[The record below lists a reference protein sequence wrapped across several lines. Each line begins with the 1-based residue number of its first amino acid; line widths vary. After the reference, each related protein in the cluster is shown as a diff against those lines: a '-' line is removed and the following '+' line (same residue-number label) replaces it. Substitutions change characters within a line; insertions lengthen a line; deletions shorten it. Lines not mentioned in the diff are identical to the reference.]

1 MTITVSDIKL
11 LASARM
17 VDALDGGGRMTGN
30 AVQDG
35 AENNVFPDI
44 GSVIDRAQGALQF
57 RKLYPAVLNAGTDT
71 LLGAHVLLD
80 DLADDPTVSA
90 VLMPSAGPNEEVSD
104 LTAALNSAGENYG
117 FRGASATTAEVADG
131 ASTVPLATTRAVL
144 IPKTVLATAVAGD
157 LVADGAQPT
166 VVAWESAGRTVALA
180 VSGFYLVPATSIG
193 SGRLRP
199 GSVTGTFTHASGAGT
214 ASSTADG
221 MVTLT
226 APGYSRTATLDGYAR
241 SFYGSGSIAGDGLS
255 ALNLTAE
262 VLVDVA
268 LPKQTLRYPV
278 VDGQLTYVLA
288 LPPGTALNSESVAFT
303 LATPLPIIGS
313 VTSSAGGADVALG
326 KETMVARTI
335 LELPTGAPAIVRPTV
350 NYAYVNRATG
360 VLTMVLPAPLKT
372 GTDIVVTFAEGGN
385 TTAVAPAA
393 LVSSGLFTGG
403 SATATPGAGLELAAA
418 AFDIVGGEAGLSL
431 LQGVVRNASG
441 TVRGSASAAG
451 VLTIP
456 GNDGRT
462 ITNWYAVQT
471 DPNYG
476 VTRVDA
482 ALPDSIDADTLV
494 ITGLTSLGASFSATA
509 NSAGVFATAHVT
521 GTYNAATGA
530 LSLVFAASTKLRSL
544 AYAATQQSP
553 QTAFAPLWGL
563 DAGSFAADGTVPV
576 IRAGNIGVL
585 RHTAAVA
592 AATYAN
598 TNTVNVGRLNLS
610 DVRVVGS
617 NGVSIPNGWTVNL
630 ATGVLTV
637 NDISGWAQP
646 VTVRHTIEHAA
657 MILSVPNSGAAVLG
671 RAVTRAFPAGSVL
684 STALLLGDFQA
695 RAGASFSQE
704 SWTTVWSDTRIGSAI
719 APQYQQVSNP
729 IAVTNAGAITERWA
743 IIFTSSTT
751 FRLIGESVG
760 QIATGDINSNFSPIN
775 PATSVPYFTILA
787 TGWGSGWSNG
797 NVLRLDT
804 TGANGPVWAAR
815 AVIPSAPSSTPDSIT
830 IAVRGDIDA

>member
-57 RKLYPAVLNAGTDT
+57 RKLYPAVLNTGADT

-90 VLMPSAGPNEEVSD
+90 VLMPSAGHTEDVEA
-104 LTAALNSAGENYG
+104 LTTALNSAGEAYG
-117 FRGASATTAEVADG
+117 FRGAAATTAEVAIG
-131 ASTVPLATTRAVL
+131 ASTVPVAATRAVL
-144 IPKTVLATAVAGD
+144 IPKTVLSEAVAGD
-157 LVADGAQPT
+157 LYDDGFQPLVT
-166 VVAWESAGRTVALA
+166 ARESSGQTVAL
-180 VSGFYLVPATSIG
+180 VVNGFYLSPATSIG
-193 SGRLRP
+193 GARLRP
-199 GSVTGTFTHASGAGT
+199 GSVVGTFTHASGAGT

-221 MVTLT
+221 VVTLT
-226 APGYSRTATLDGYAR
+226 APSYTRTLAMSTDSRNFVAGASLV
-241 SFYGSGSIAGDGLS
+241 GDGLTS
-255 ALNLTAE
+255 LAITAE

-268 LPKQTLRYPV
+268 LPQQVLRFPA
-278 VDGQLTYVLA
+278 VDGQTTYVLN
-288 LPPGTALNSESVAFT
+288 LPAGTALNSERVVFT
-303 LATPLPIIGS
+303 LRYFFAFIGFRP
-313 VTSSAGGADVALG
+313 VEGAASAVDG
-326 KETMVARTI
+326 KEALLIATLLDGLNTPSA
-335 LELPTGAPAIVRPTV
+335 
-350 NYAYVNRATG
+350 NYASINRASG
-360 VLTMVLPAPLKT
+360 VLTIVLPYVLEP

-385 TTAVAPAA
+385 TTPLPSAS
-393 LVSSGLFTGG
+393 LVSSGLFTGDVA
-403 SATATPGAGLELAAA
+403 SVTPGAGLELAAA
-418 AFDIVGGEAGLSL
+418 AFSISGGEAGLSL
-431 LQGVVRNASG
+431 LGGVVRNATS
-441 TVRGSASAAG
+441 TVRGSATAAG
-451 VLTIP
+451 AITIP

-462 ITNWYAVQT
+462 LTQWYAVQA
-471 DPNYG
+471 DPDYG
-476 VTRVDA
+476 VSRVDA
-482 ALPDSIDADTLV
+482 ALVTSLDPTTLV
-494 ITGLTSLGASFSATA
+494 VSGVTSLGASFSATA
-509 NSAGVFATAHVT
+509 NATGVFATAHVT
-521 GTYNAATGA
+521 GTYNSATGA
-530 LSLVFAASTKLRSL
+530 LSLVFASNTKLRSL
-544 AYAATQQSP
+544 TYTATRKSP

-563 DAGSFAADGTVPV
+563 NAGNFAADGTVPV

-585 RHTAAVA
+585 RHTATVA

-617 NGVSIPNGWTVNL
+617 NGVSIPNGWTVDL

-637 NDISGWAQP
+637 NDISGWSQP

-719 APQYQQVSNP
+719 APQYQQVANP
-729 IAVTNAGAITERWA
+729 VAVTNAGAISERWA
-743 IIFTSSTT
+743 LIFTSSTA
-751 FRLIGESVG
+751 FRLVGESTG

-787 TGWGSGWSNG
+787 TGWGSGWSTG
-797 NVLRLDT
+797 NVLRLNT

-815 AVIPSAPSSTPDSIT
+815 AVIPSAPNSTPDSIT